1 MRVARTVQGVHWG
14 PVSLHS
20 HDAASGRS
28 TSWLVSPPSD
38 ADSCQHRRMSPP
50 YRFSPFG
57 VCTKAALVRAG
68 MSRWQISE
76 MYAEGSLIRLRPGW
90 YAEQHADEAVRQAVH
105 DGGVLSG
112 LHRLRL
118 LSRDVWLPPHAQ
130 RHMFAQQS
138 HRCPGWQLHRKP
150 RLSSAET
157 QFGVVPPWIAL
168 RHGLTRQS
176 LEQSVAVV
184 DSLARV
190 CAAPIR
196 SRAQR
201 PLSLTTDELFGELA
215 RTPYGRRIIR
225 FSDSSAESGLES
237 ITRVLLTLAG
247 HRVATQVVVARN
259 QRIDLVVDGIL
270 AIEVDG
276 RTHDERRRTLQ
287 DRAKEADIRA
297 AGYQVVRYSYQQIM
311 HNWPG
316 VYADIL
322 RMLTAA

>member
-50 YRFSPFG
+50 YWFSPFG

-190 CAAPIR
+190 CAASFAAEPKGR
-196 SRAQR
+196 CLSPPTNCSVSWRA
-201 PLSLTTDELFGELA
+201 LLTD
-215 RTPYGRRIIR
+215 
-225 FSDSSAESGLES
+225 AESSGS
-237 ITRVLLTLAG
+237 QIPAPS
-247 HRVATQVVVARN
+247 Q
-259 QRIDLVVDGIL
+259 DL
-270 AIEVDG
+270 
-276 RTHDERRRTLQ
+276 
-287 DRAKEADIRA
+287 RASHACC
-297 AGYQVVRYSYQQIM
+297 
-311 HNWPG
+311 
-316 VYADIL
+316 
-322 RMLTAA
+322 